1 MCDQVCTAEYN
12 SFIYLRGSDEQ
23 YMLYNYMEDSKI
35 TVFWNKKSVSIWK
48 EGGLLEVIYVVES
61 DLSLVKQLH
70 ITVQYMT

>member
-1 MCDQVCTAEYN
+1 
-12 SFIYLRGSDEQ
+12 
-23 YMLYNYMEDSKI
+23 MLYNYMEDSKI